1 MRREDRMKEAGGV
14 HQKEQRVLGESSPM
28 EAVTS
33 LSSRSSWSSQQTV
46 GKLLTDVSGKTQAP
60 RPWGL
65 PFHLRFFW
73 VLQHPAGLFLT
84 VP

>member
-1 MRREDRMKEAGGV
+1 MKEAGEV

-28 EAVTS
+28 EAGAS

-65 PFHLRFFW
+65 PCIC
-73 VLQHPAGLFLT
+73 VSSGYCNIQQASS
-84 VP
+84 

>member
-1 MRREDRMKEAGGV
+1 MRRENRMREAGEV
-14 HQKEQRVLGESSPM
+14 YQKEQRVLGESSPM

-46 GKLLTDVSGKTQAP
+46 GKLFTDVSGKTQAP
-60 RPWGL
+60 RPRGL
-65 PFHLRFFW
+65 PFHLCFFW
-73 VLQHPAGLFLT
+73 VLQHPAGLLLT